1 MSKML
6 ITHWIRRI
14 PLTQIETQS
23 QRLTIIAAACPMKLY
38 RVMELRQ
45 VTRRSR
51 KLLVFRTIERTRR
64 TPETRALTAHPPLKE
79 LSELVG
85 KHQASHEILHIGLT
99 ESGS

>member
-14 PLTQIETQS
+14 PLTQIENQS
-23 QRLTIIAAACPMKLY
+23 QRLTII
-38 RVMELRQ
+38 
-45 VTRRSR
+45 T
-51 KLLVFRTIERTRR
+51 
-64 TPETRALTAHPPLKE
+64 PLKE